1 LGNLGLG
8 LGLRIKL
15 TITPGYRFP
24 RIRVLPQNGK
34 KKLFENST
42 TDKNTAGGLHAVFR
56 LTALTYWQALPASD

>member
-1 LGNLGLG
+1 M
-8 LGLRIKL
+8 
-15 TITPGYRFP
+15 
-24 RIRVLPQNGK
+24 VK